1 MGRSL
6 ESKLKQKEAS
16 KAYNAESRQWC
27 KENGVCIMCRKS
39 KVHKNH
45 TMCLDCLDQVKFA
58 SEVTR
63 SEDSKIQR
71 RKYIKRKRELCVA
84 FGICRECMCREATH
98 GLKCEKCKIKEKV
111 KSLKNSKIE
120 MRKSLGQCYYC
131 DTEVVEGY
139 KVCQSC
145 LDRIRN
151 VTSTR
156 KQHSTENH
164 YWRQLDRAGVR
175 RTNKSKQNY
184 NIRMLKSKYICEKMN
199 QKADESRILK

>member
-6 ESKLKQKEAS
+6 QSQLKQRELS
-16 KAYNAESRQWC
+16 KKYNAESREWC
-27 KENGVCIMCRKS
+27 KEHGICTMCRKE

-58 SEVTR
+58 SEETR

-71 RKYIKRKRELCVA
+71 RNYIKRKRELCVA

-98 GLKCEKCKIKEKV
+98 GMKCEKCKTKERV
-111 KSLKNSKIE
+111 KSQKNSKIE
-120 MRKSLGQCYYC
+120 LRKSLGQCHYC

-151 VTSTR
+151 IVKTR
-156 KQHSTENH
+156 KIHSTENH
-164 YWRQLDRAGVR
+164 YWRNLDNAGAR
-175 RTNKSKQNY
+175 RTAKNKQNY
-184 NIRMLKSKYICEKMN
+184 RVNKLKSDYICKKVNEKS
-199 QKADESRILK
+199 KAICG